1 MAQPPEHW
9 TVLSMLEWATE
20 YFEERDI
27 PEPRLSIEWLLAHTL
42 GVKRLDLYL
51 QYDRPLSR
59 EERDQ
64 LRPLV
69 KRRAQHEPLQYIT
82 GSTDFMHAEIEV
94 NESVLIPRIET
105 EQMVEIIL
113 DRHDGEGLR
122 VLDVGTGSGCIPIA
136 LKMERSGWDLH
147 GIDISEQALAT
158 ARRNAEQNEV
168 TVNFSKGDLRNP
180 EQLDFEEPFDLI
192 VSNPPY
198 ILTDEKS
205 MLASQ
210 VRDYEP
216 SEALFVEDMESMY
229 RDLLVLSDSLLASDG
244 SLYLETHEHHTEN
257 LLTIFAP
264 DKWNVT
270 LEKDYSKKPRFL
282 IGTRKHTG

>member
-1 MAQPPEHW
+1 
-9 TVLSMLEWATE
+9 MLEWATD

-27 PEPRLSIEWLLAHTL
+27 PEPRLSIEWLLAYTL
-42 GVKRLDLYL
+42 DIKRLDLYL

-59 EERDQ
+59 QERDT

-82 GSTDFMHAEIEV
+82 GSTDFMHAAIEV
-94 NESVLIPRIET
+94 NDSVLIPRIET

-113 DRHDGEGLR
+113 DEHSDEALR

-136 LKMERSGWDLH
+136 LKMQRPSWELVGM
-147 GIDISEQALAT
+147 DISEEALQT
-158 ARRNAEQNEV
+158 ARRNAERNEV
-168 TVNFSKGDLRNP
+168 EVTFLQGDLTQP
-180 EQLDFEEPFDLI
+180 GQLDLDPSFDLI

-198 ILTDEKS
+198 ILSDEKS
-205 MLASQ
+205 MLQPQ

-229 RDLLVLSDSLLASDG
+229 GDLLSMSRTLLKSDG
-244 SLYLETHEHHTEN
+244 HLYLETHEHYTEQ
-257 LLTIFAP
+257 LLSLFET
-264 DKWNVT
+264 KEWEVRMQ
-270 LEKDYSKKPRFL
+270 KDYSKKPRFL
-282 IGTRKHTG
+282 IAQLHS